1 MMSDIEKAL
10 NIFNNIT
17 GKTELSCQYKQML
30 DSFNISESNGYIV
43 KLKLTDEILSGKL
56 NSNEVETR
64 LNMILNRLSKFKSRN
79 GHTFTYDVD
88 MLIFLK
94 IRQIIK

>member
-64 LNMILNRLSKFKSRN
+64 LNMILNRLSKFKSSYKASGTVCTKFDKDGTN
-79 GHTFTYDVD
+79 
-88 MLIFLK
+88 IFK
-94 IRQIIK
+94 